1 MYYTLSDV
9 LTEKSVTSNLKAK
22 NKDDVI
28 KELIE
33 LLEESGKVTDREEV
47 LKAINKRESLASTSI
62 ENGIAMPHTK
72 CDGVEEVCMA
82 IGISKEGIAF
92 GQNGLTNIFVLAVSP
107 NDNTSSY
114 LRTLVNL
121 INKLQSA
128 NTRNEIMS
136 IDDER
141 NLYDYVCKL
150 DTKMV
155 SV

>member
-9 LTEKSVTSNLKAK
+9 LTEKSVTNNLKAK

-28 KELIE
+28 NELIG

-62 ENGIAMPHTK
+62 ENGIAMPHAK
-72 CDGVEEVCMA
+72 CNGVEDVCMA
-82 IGISKEGIAF
+82 IGISKDGIAF
-92 GQNGLTNIFVLAVSP
+92 GQNGLTNIFVLGVSP

-128 NTRNEIMS
+128 NIRNEIIS
-136 IDDER
+136 INNESD
-141 NLYDYVCKL
+141 LYDYICKL
-150 DTKMV
+150 DTKMI